1 MALLLFF
8 LYIALLGFGILKIN
22 NRSILGGIT
31 LASGTLLS
39 LVTLLFI
46 GRDKIYLHFKN
57 GDLIT

>member
-8 LYIALLGFGILKIN
+8 LFIALLGFGILKIN

-46 GRDKIYLHFKN
+46 GLDKIIYILRMAS
-57 GDLIT
+57 